1 MSYEEYQAQS
11 PRLWVPTNRLWGTG
25 ERGMS
30 TLFDR
35 EDGSAPTTGV
45 PFPKQARTSNRLAY
59 FNQAAIE
66 QGVKDRHL
74 AELDP
79 RSLMS
84 GQPSITHQGMRYYMG
99 DEYEKT
105 GRTFADHGAGNAIP
119 VIYESTHPDFGWPE
133 RTILSG
139 HHRATAALL
148 RGSPLLAVHIKA
160 PYLR

>member
-11 PRLWVPTNRLWGTG
+11 PRLWVSTNRLWNTG
-25 ERGMS
+25 EKGMS
-30 TLFDR
+30 SLFDS
-35 EDGSAPTTGV
+35 ESGTAPSTVV

-59 FNQAAIE
+59 FNKEAIN
-66 QGVKDRHL
+66 QGVSERYL
-74 AELDP
+74 AEIDP

-84 GQPSITHQGMRYYMG
+84 GQPSITRAGMEYYMG

-105 GRTFADHGAGNAIP
+105 GRTYADHGAGNVHP
-119 VIYESTHPDFGWPE
+119 VIYESTHPHFGWPE